1 MSAGRKKGETI
12 AAWGRMEDARNILH
26 PAVESGKFTSVRKEQ
41 ANVLRRRKYVRK
53 CRMSS
58 LFPRIR
64 VPVASAFAH
73 IITHTDSH
81 TGQSSVLISLPAWE
95 HFSER
100 WSHCQ
105 WSGLHTDSERY
116 RNAKLSVSKQL
127 VVHVRTRAVRHDRW
141 GSGSRLSRTGSQG
154 TLGSDTRL
162 VLEAVQVLSMSAV
175 EVYVQ

>member
-1 MSAGRKKGETI
+1 MKRLRLGN
-12 AAWGRMEDARNILH
+12 AWRMRGIFCIRPWSRVSLPQCEKSKLTR
-26 PAVESGKFTSVRKEQ
+26 G
-41 ANVLRRRKYVRK
+41 KYVRK

-81 TGQSSVLISLPAWE
+81 TGQSSDLISLPAWE

-105 WSGLHTDSERY
+105 WSGLHTDSECY